1 MAMVEG
7 GASALEKLL
16 GKRIQ
21 SFRRSANLTQQQLC
35 NRANI
40 SYSTL
45 TKIERGAI
53 KSPSIFTVE
62 AIANSIGCSLDD
74 LIGNG
79 RSSNSERDL
88 GVTKS
93 GIKFVYFDVNGC
105 LVRFYQRAFTKI
117 AEDYGVSTDIIEN
130 VFWHYNDDACRGT
143 MSMTEFNAKL
153 ADRIGLDNLNWQKYY
168 LDAVESVPETKELL
182 TWAYKHLRVGLITN
196 IMPGLLS
203 ELRRSGKVPD
213 IDYDAVIDSSEVGH
227 IKPEKEM
234 YQIAL
239 SKTNVKP
246 DEILLI
252 DDTRAYVTGAEMFG
266 WHVSWF
272 DYANP
277 TESVERVR
285 AILDLS

>member
-1 MAMVEG
+1 MAMIEG
-7 GASALEKLL
+7 GVSVLEKLL

-21 SFRRSANLTQQQLC
+21 SFRKAANLTQQQLC

-62 AIANSIGCSLDD
+62 AIASSIGCTLDD
-74 LIGNG
+74 LIGNSQ
-79 RSSNSERDL
+79 RFNNERKL
-88 GVTKS
+88 TLTKD

-105 LVRFYQRAFTKI
+105 LVRFYQRAFTNI
-117 AEDYGVSTDIIEN
+117 AEDYGVSTDVIEH

-153 ADRIGLDNLNWQKYY
+153 ADKIGADNLSWQKYY
-168 LDAVESVPETKELL
+168 LDTVESVSATKDLL
-182 TWAYKHLRVGLITN
+182 LWAYKHLRVGLITN
-196 IMPGLLS
+196 IMPGLLA
-203 ELRRSGKVPD
+203 ELRKLGKVPD

-239 SKTNVKP
+239 SKSNVKP
-246 DEILLI
+246 SEILLI
-252 DDTRAYVTGAEMFG
+252 DDTRAYVTGAEMSG

-277 TESVERVR
+277 VESVERVR
-285 AILDLS
+285 SILELS